1 MPSISALRRS
11 PHFAHLFAHVHPLC
25 WPILLWSLARLFKWF
40 DTAGFENV
48 LYSTSRWGFIRIAYL
63 GDRKA
68 DPSLYRGHDL
78 EKPRWDDPVW
88 FTSVPAC
95 LASPSLQSGEGI
107 CPLSAHANFASQGNL
122 PPPHAVGRAR
132 LGLAGHDTS

>member
-63 GDRKA
+63 GDKKA
-68 DPSLYRGHDL
+68 DPAAYKPLERTFRPLTDDSWGTSLPAELTNELAAPCALILPCEAGGGGMARSAMTEGAFQPTL
-78 EKPRWDDPVW
+78 SPN
-88 FTSVPAC
+88 TS
-95 LASPSLQSGEGI
+95 
-107 CPLSAHANFASQGNL
+107 
-122 PPPHAVGRAR
+122 
-132 LGLAGHDTS
+132 